1 MKSQSRR
8 RAPDP
13 VPAVIAAAA
22 VLLWLAMIATTPELR
37 LSIWRFAWLLVS
49 CAALTIG
56 WAKVLA
62 HTDPGDDLKAYCFL
76 KPGTSGWFYAALM
89 WLAVQPAVDHWAR
102 VSSAFWASGAFT
114 LLVFLTLTL
123 TGVAFG
129 FRAREQANAGL

>member
-62 HTDPGDDLKAYCFL
+62 HTEQAMVMEKGQIVLR
-76 KPGTSGWFYAALM
+76 G
-89 WLAVQPAVDHWAR
+89 
-102 VSSAFWASGAFT
+102 ASGD
-114 LLVFLTLTL
+114 LL
-123 TGVAFG
+123 ADP
-129 FRAREQANAGL
+129 QALHGLLSV